1 MRDELQAMQPK
12 VQSYQGFDK
21 NETSDF
27 EMTANQPNW
36 PGHHFQMLPPP
47 GYLADAYSENF
58 GEDFYNVDQQDSSSG
73 GFHSA
78 HSHSSRST
86 ESISLEEYNP
96 HQRKS
101 EPIPISNFDRSYY
114 NPAPFPMH
122 SFAGTSSQQ
131 QNMMVGHT
139 GSSSRSMYSGNFAQA
154 APVYGLNTTYQK
166 PVQNPKTR
174 SGLKMHNM
182 PHIQSVEMLHDDEA
196 PEFEQRIRTSSHYTL
211 STPRDEELKDFR
223 LVNDQN
229 AGDRDTT
236 FGTGAS
242 SKLTTDCFSE
252 RDLSEIFSVNPQE
265 TATLFL
271 PIMRPKTNQEMQSV
285 LSAYKQEIYEGFK
298 VIPEIK
304 PVGNSAG
311 NQARDSAAHKK
322 DAALPTKKDPPPSQ
336 GFSIFSWNKKKG
348 T

>member
-1 MRDELQAMQPK
+1 MQPK
-12 VQSYQGFDK
+12 VQSYQGFEK
-21 NETSDF
+21 NETSEFD
-27 EMTANQPNW
+27 MMGNQPNW
-36 PGHHFQMLPPP
+36 PTHHFQMMPPP
-47 GYLADAYSENF
+47 GYLTDAYSDNF
-58 GEDFYNVDQQDSSSG
+58 GEDFYNMDQQDSSSG
-73 GFHSA
+73 GYHSA

-86 ESISLEEYNP
+86 ESIPLEDYTP
-96 HQRKS
+96 HHRKS
-101 EPIPISNFDRSYY
+101 EPIPISNFDQSYY
-114 NPAPFPMH
+114 NPAPFQMH
-122 SFAGTSSQQ
+122 SFAGPIPQQ
-131 QNMMVGHT
+131 QTMIVGHT
-139 GSSSRSMYSGNFAQA
+139 GSSSRSMYSGNFAQG
-154 APVYGLNTTYQK
+154 APVYGLNPAYQK
-166 PVQNPKTR
+166 PAQNSKTR

-196 PEFEQRIRTSSHYTL
+196 PEFEQRIRAGSQYTY
-211 STPRDEELKDFR
+211 STPKDEELKEFR

-229 AGDRDTT
+229 AGDRDSTL
-236 FGTGAS
+236 GTGAS

-304 PVGNSAG
+304 PAG
-311 NQARDSAAHKK
+311 NQSSNQGRDTTTTKK
-322 DAALPTKKDPPPSQ
+322 DAVPPPKKDPQPKEA
-336 GFSIFSWNKKKG
+336 FSIFSWNKKKG